1 MSEAFAVDERAQVST
16 EYLLLLALGLVI
28 VIVGV
33 ALSLQLKSLA
43 DVVSARA
50 ASERNATIAMLAR

>member
-1 MSEAFAVDERAQVST
+1 MDERAQVST

-50 ASERNATIAMLAR
+50 SSERNATIAMLAR

>member
-1 MSEAFAVDERAQVST
+1 LRRFILDNRAQVST

-33 ALSLQLKSLA
+33 VLALQVKNLA
-43 DVVSARA
+43 DLVSLRA
-50 ASERNATIAMLAR
+50 AAERNATISMLAG

>member
-1 MSEAFAVDERAQVST
+1 MEERAQVST

-28 VIVGV
+28 VIIGV

-43 DVVSARA
+43 DVLSARA
-50 ASERNATIAMLAR
+50 GSERNATIAMLAG

>member
-1 MSEAFAVDERAQVST
+1 MRRFILDNRAQVST

-33 ALSLQLKSLA
+33 VLALQVKNLA
-43 DVVSARA
+43 DLVSLRA
-50 ASERNATIAMLAR
+50 AAERNATISMLAG

>member
-1 MSEAFAVDERAQVST
+1 MDERAQVST

-33 ALSLQLKSLA
+33 AVALQIKSLA
-43 DVVSARA
+43 DLISARA
-50 ASERNATIAMLAR
+50 ASERNATISMLAR